1 MLHGLIAWIRK
12 LLSLNHFIWID
23 LKAYIVPRRVSGRN
37 LSELEIADRF
47 DSMNRVVEELL
58 KGKNP
63 KDIATELSM
72 SRALVLELIDEWK
85 NIIHNDSG
93 IQTRAREALAGADQH
108 YAMIIS
114 RAWETV
120 DQADT
125 NNQLSAKTQAL
136 KLVADTEQKRLDML
150 SKAGFLEN
158 SELADQLLDT
168 ERKQNLL
175 VGILRDVTADCD
187 KCKFEVARR
196 LSEVTGKVEAVKVD

>member
-23 LKAYIVPRRVSGRN
+23 LKAYTVLRRVSGRN

-63 KDIATELSM
+63 KDIASQLQM

-85 NIIHNDSG
+85 NIIHNDG
-93 IQTRAREALAGADQH
+93 GVQVRAREALSGADQH
-108 YAMIIS
+108 FAMIIA

-120 DQADT
+120 EQADA
-125 NNQLSAKTQAL
+125 NNQLAAKTQAL

-150 SKAGFLEN
+150 SKAGVLEN

-168 ERKQNLL
+168 ERKQTLL

-196 LSEVTGKVEAVKVD
+196 LSEVTGQVEAVKVD

>member
-1 MLHGLIAWIRK
+1 M
-12 LLSLNHFIWID
+12 
-23 LKAYIVPRRVSGRN
+23 
-37 LSELEIADRF
+37 SELEVADRF

-63 KDIATELSM
+63 KDIANELQM

-85 NIIHNDSG
+85 QIIHNDSG
-93 IQTRAREALAGADQH
+93 IQNRAREALAGADQH

-120 DQADT
+120 EQADQ
-125 NNQLSAKTQAL
+125 NQQLSIKTQAL

-150 SKAGFLEN
+150 NKAGVLEN
-158 SELADQLLDT
+158 SELAEQLLDT
-168 ERKQNLL
+168 ERKQKIL
-175 VGILRDVTADCD
+175 VEILKDVTADCE

-196 LSEVTGKVEAVKVD
+196 LSAVTGKIEAVRVD

>member
-1 MLHGLIAWIRK
+1 M
-12 LLSLNHFIWID
+12 
-23 LKAYIVPRRVSGRN
+23 
-37 LSELEIADRF
+37 SELEIADRF

-63 KDIATELSM
+63 KDIASQLQM

-85 NIIHNDSG
+85 NIIHNDG
-93 IQTRAREALAGADQH
+93 GVQVRAREALSGADQH
-108 YAMIIS
+108 FAMIIA

-120 DQADT
+120 EQADA
-125 NNQLSAKTQAL
+125 NNQLAAKTQAL

-150 SKAGFLEN
+150 SKAGVLEN

-168 ERKQNLL
+168 ERKQTLL
-175 VGILRDVTADCD
+175 VGILRDVTTDCD

-196 LSEVTGKVEAVKVD
+196 LSEVTGQVEAVKVD

>member
-1 MLHGLIAWIRK
+1 M
-12 LLSLNHFIWID
+12 
-23 LKAYIVPRRVSGRN
+23 
-37 LSELEIADRF
+37 SELEIADRF

-63 KDIATELSM
+63 KDISIELSM

-85 NIIHNDSG
+85 QIIHNDTN
-93 IQTRAREALAGADQH
+93 IHTRAREALAGADQH

-120 DQADT
+120 NQADT
-125 NNQLSAKTQAL
+125 NNQLSVKTQAL

-150 SKAGFLEN
+150 NKAGVLEN
-158 SELADQLLDT
+158 SELAEQLLET
-168 ERKQNLL
+168 ERKQSIL

-196 LSEVTGKVEAVKVD
+196 LSEVTGKIEAVNVD